1 MMKELEKQKEIVKE
15 AMETVR
21 IVNDMESRFQL
32 SLELLR
38 LAELEYIPD
47 DIMLEIR
54 KRYGLH
60 TTVLVLAELELR
72 KKEKDTLEQNFD
84 LSS

>member
-60 TTVLVLAELELR
+60 TTVWVLAELELR
-72 KKEKDTLEQNFD
+72 KKEKDTLEQNYD
-84 LSS
+84 LSR

>member
-60 TTVLVLAELELR
+60 TTVWVLAELELR

>member
-54 KRYGLH
+54 KRYELH
-60 TTVLVLAELELR
+60 TTVWVLAELELR

-84 LSS
+84 MSS

>member
-60 TTVLVLAELELR
+60 TTVWVLAELELQ
-72 KKEKDTLEQNFD
+72 KEGKDTLEQNFD
-84 LSS
+84 MSS

>member
-1 MMKELEKQKEIVKE
+1 MKELEKQKEIVKE

-54 KRYGLH
+54 KCYELH
-60 TTVLVLAELELR
+60 TTVWVLAELELR

-84 LSS
+84 LSR

>member
-60 TTVLVLAELELR
+60 TTVWVLAELELR

-84 LSS
+84 MSS

>member
-60 TTVLVLAELELR
+60 TTVWVLAELELR

-84 LSS
+84 LSR

>member
-1 MMKELEKQKEIVKE
+1 MMEELEKQKEIVKE

-60 TTVLVLAELELR
+60 TTVWVLAELELR

-84 LSS
+84 MSS

>member
-1 MMKELEKQKEIVKE
+1 MKELEKQKEIVKE

-60 TTVLVLAELELR
+60 TTVWVLAELELQ
-72 KKEKDTLEQNFD
+72 KEGKDTLEQNFD
-84 LSS
+84 MSS